1 MGICCHNIG
10 RKFIDVWCRH
20 IMTLVKP
27 MEHLDE
33 CVVMSVYVWKWLWVR
48 VGGIAASEQPGSWR
62 GLGVD

>member
-1 MGICCHNIG
+1 
-10 RKFIDVWCRH
+10 
-20 IMTLVKP
+20 MTLVKP

-33 CVVMSVYVWKWLWVR
+33 CVVMSVYVWKWLLVR